1 MLARRLRFQLERAPG
16 ESSLIDRTGRT
27 LKMEPLTTVGDLE
40 RYLLKM
46 VRLCMRTDYTCGS
59 LPSLKCKHYFHTTT
73 FSNHRLCLTLGDLHS
88 SVFFFF
94 FDTHSKV
101 LFLSFPQV
109 AKQWYDHDRSTFNF
123 VRLLKGGNKI
133 SFTHMQDFDEN
144 GILYWLG
151 TNGKSTPDWVN
162 PGSVGIVAVST
173 SEGRGLPYGKVE
185 DILSRDAAALNCHT
199 NDDKYVNGLSSQ
211 MFLAGYQKLSGF
223 SAHRNP
229 NPSVSCSF

>member
-1 MLARRLRFQLERAPG
+1 M
-16 ESSLIDRTGRT
+16 
-27 LKMEPLTTVGDLE
+27 
-40 RYLLKM
+40 
-46 VRLCMRTDYTCGS
+46 
-59 LPSLKCKHYFHTTT
+59 
-73 FSNHRLCLTLGDLHS
+73 
-88 SVFFFF
+88 
-94 FDTHSKV
+94 

-211 MFLAGYQKLSGF
+211 IFLAGYQKLSGF
-223 SAHRNP
+223 NAHLNP

>member
-1 MLARRLRFQLERAPG
+1 M
-16 ESSLIDRTGRT
+16 
-27 LKMEPLTTVGDLE
+27 
-40 RYLLKM
+40 
-46 VRLCMRTDYTCGS
+46 
-59 LPSLKCKHYFHTTT
+59 
-73 FSNHRLCLTLGDLHS
+73 
-88 SVFFFF
+88 FFFF
-94 FDTHSKV
+94 FDTPSKV
-101 LFLSFPQV
+101 LFLSFAQV

-123 VRLLKGGNKI
+123 VRLLKGGNKT

-199 NDDKYVNGLSSQ
+199 NDDK
-211 MFLAGYQKLSGF
+211 
-223 SAHRNP
+223 
-229 NPSVSCSF
+229 